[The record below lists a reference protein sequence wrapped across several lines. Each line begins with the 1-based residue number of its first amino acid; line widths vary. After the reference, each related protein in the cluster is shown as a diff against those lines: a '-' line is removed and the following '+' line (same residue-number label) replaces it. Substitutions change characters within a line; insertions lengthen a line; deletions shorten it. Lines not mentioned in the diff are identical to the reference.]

1 MEFQVQYLFLFHL
14 FSQMHGFTY
23 FRMESLSKSIQLILE
38 LLKAPFLVLFYSTSL
53 KIFYARLL
61 FLLMII
67 PSTLSMSKH
76 LICVNNQSWL
86 LGLNLTYETQWTVA
100 RSGLSISELEKL
112 SLLRL
117 IGLVALVLLMWKW
130 RRLFFK
136 KNLFLFNVGAI
147 FLF

>member
-1 MEFQVQYLFLFHL
+1 
-14 FSQMHGFTY
+14 
-23 FRMESLSKSIQLILE
+23 MESLSKSIQLILE

-117 IGLVALVLLMWKW
+117 IGLVALVLLM
-130 RRLFFK
+130 
-136 KNLFLFNVGAI
+136 
-147 FLF
+147 

>member
-76 LICVNNQSWL
+76 LICVNNQNWL

>member
-117 IGLVALVLLMWKW
+117 IGLVALVLLM
-130 RRLFFK
+130 
-136 KNLFLFNVGAI
+136 
-147 FLF
+147 

>member
-38 LLKAPFLVLFYSTSL
+38 FLKAPFLVLFYSTSL

-100 RSGLSISELEKL
+100 RIGLSISELEKL
-112 SLLRL
+112 SLFRL
-117 IGLVALVLLMWKW
+117 IGLVALVLLM
-130 RRLFFK
+130 
-136 KNLFLFNVGAI
+136 
-147 FLF
+147 

>member
-38 LLKAPFLVLFYSTSL
+38 FLKAPFLVLFYSTSL

-67 PSTLSMSKH
+67 PSTLSMRKY

-86 LGLNLTYETQWTVA
+86 LGLNLTYETVDCGKKWLVNLRAGKTQFASFDWSSSSCAFDVKMEETV
-100 RSGLSISELEKL
+100 LQEK
-112 SLLRL
+112 S
-117 IGLVALVLLMWKW
+117 
-130 RRLFFK
+130 FSF
-136 KNLFLFNVGAI
+136 
-147 FLF
+147 